1 MKTLNATEEKALL
14 ERLRHGDETAFT
26 TIFNQY
32 NQFLFLQAYKLT
44 RDEDDARDIVQD
56 IFVNLWDNREKFS
69 IHVPLAVY
77 LSKSVRF
84 GFFKKIRYSSNRAR
98 YEQDFASF
106 MDKGQCTTDEI
117 LLEQELVERL
127 KLLAACMPVKT
138 GKALI
143 LKHLEAYTISEIAEA
158 LDVSPKTVSNMLS
171 QANKDLKF
179 KLGMGIL
186 LSLLLL

>member
-1 MKTLNATEEKALL
+1 MKPLDTTDVKALL
-14 ERLRHGDETAFT
+14 EKLRDGDGTAFT

-56 IFVNLWDNREKFS
+56 IFVNLWDNREKLN
-69 IHVPLAVY
+69 IHMPLVVY

-84 GFFKKIRYSSNRAR
+84 GFFKKIRNSSNRIR
-98 YEQDFASF
+98 YEQDFASYI
-106 MDKGQCTTDEI
+106 DNGKCTTDEI

-127 KLLAACMPVKT
+127 KQLAASMPHKT

-143 LKHLEAYTISEIAEA
+143 LKYLEAYSISEIAET
-158 LDVSPKTVSNMLS
+158 LDLSTKTVSNILS
-171 QANKDLKF
+171 QAKNDLKL
-179 KLGMGIL
+179 KLGMAIL
-186 LSLLLL
+186 LSLLLV